1 MATVHCSMPALSRP
15 THHHEQ
21 AAVCRHGDSVTIA
34 STGVVEPKRVR
45 SRIVMLLALAGTACS
60 ITLVFLAM
68 RSVMKVGGACADGGP
83 FVVAQ
88 PCPKGVPALLVGGI
102 FGGLLC
108 AGLSLSLG
116 AKHNLRNLAVF
127 AWPALFLSLGYNF
140 LDFGLNPPRDESA
153 VWGWL
158 VCAAVFALMGGLPLI
173 VIFRS
178 IIKNEPIVS
187 PSAPMRVT
195 TLAGDGN
202 EVTVISNSNETSVAF
217 GGRANAPMIVSELER
232 LVGLRASGAL
242 TDDQFNA
249 AMTKLL
255 NPKGEG

>member
-1 MATVHCSMPALSRP
+1 MPALSRP
-15 THHHEQ
+15 TYHHEQ
-21 AAVCRHGDSVTIA
+21 AAVRTYGDSVTVA
-34 STGVVEPKRVR
+34 STGVVEPKRIR
-45 SRIVMLLALAGTACS
+45 SGIIILLALAGTACS

-68 RSVMKVGGACADGGP
+68 RSVMDVGGACADGGP

-127 AWPALFLSLGYNF
+127 AWSALFLSLGYNF
-140 LDFGLNPPRDESA
+140 LDFGLNPPGDESA

-158 VCAAVFALMGGLPLI
+158 VCAAVFALMGGLPLV

-187 PSAPMRVT
+187 PPAPMQVT
-195 TLAGDGN
+195 TLGGDGN
-202 EVTVISNSNETSVAF
+202 EVTVITNRDDTSVAF
-217 GGRANAPMIVSELER
+217 GGRANAGTIVSELER

-249 AMTKLL
+249 AMAKLL
-255 NPKGEG
+255 DPKGEG